1 MLAFILDKENLPMV
15 PEEPEFEEDTTEAL
29 ASLEPINTLVET
41 LEKDITEIW
50 SYKDLYPNAEALGLD
65 NEKVILLVFHFTC
78 FTSSLDTQKIP
89 VNIQV
94 NHKFIYMIIY
104 SLFTHISVLIQSSGL
119 KKSSAKWDNKR
130 IIKSNPDLSAIMR

>member
-1 MLAFILDKENLPMV
+1 MV

-65 NEKVILLVFHFTC
+65 NEKVILF
-78 FTSSLDTQKIP
+78 SR
-89 VNIQV
+89 
-94 NHKFIYMIIY
+94 
-104 SLFTHISVLIQSSGL
+104 VL
-119 KKSSAKWDNKR
+119 
-130 IIKSNPDLSAIMR
+130 